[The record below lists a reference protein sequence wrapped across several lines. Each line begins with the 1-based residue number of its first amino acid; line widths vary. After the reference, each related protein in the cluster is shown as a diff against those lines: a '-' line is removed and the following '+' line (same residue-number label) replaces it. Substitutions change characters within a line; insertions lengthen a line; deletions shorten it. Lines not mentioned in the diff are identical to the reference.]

1 MRATGGGK
9 ASKPSSSSGG
19 PGKASMTTGSM
30 ANSVN
35 FNENVDGFEVL
46 SEATGGAT
54 LGEDGSNAPK
64 VLDKAFIMGE
74 TNITQMIKSLG
85 NRTESLKTKMAMAK
99 ELLRADVELNEEGD
113 ERGAKDLPK
122 IVNDAEEEVPK
133 SLRELRMNNATTG
146 RKLSFADRA

>member
-1 MRATGGGK
+1 
-9 ASKPSSSSGG
+9 
-19 PGKASMTTGSM
+19 MTTGSM

-46 SEATGGAT
+46 SETSGGVT

-64 VLDKAFIMGE
+64 SSVVLDKAFIMGE

-85 NRTESLKTKMAMAK
+85 NRTEGLKTKMAMAK

-133 SLRELRMNNATTG
+133 SLRELRMSNATTG
-146 RKLSFADRA
+146 RKC